1 MKKTLLSAIAF
12 VMGLTSV
19 QAQTETPY
27 ILSAVG
33 DNTYYVTMSKE
44 DMQAKFPAEWQGD
57 AVWNMGIGFPEGTV
71 LYENDDF
78 KATSALTLCCFW
90 TGNWYSQEVEEK
102 SDLTG
107 YMNLGSTLA
116 QNNWTPEKITIQ
128 DVSDL
133 AAGKNHGLIIITPK
147 KAGKLSYRVYAGSKT
162 RSIGIYQLATDE
174 EKDNDN
180 FGSLVAYTN
189 FRNDGENGTV
199 DKAPVDCEADI
210 TTGHDYALIAGNPA
224 NISFTYMKYV
234 PTDGGADGINDVKD
248 NTAKTV
254 VAVFNAS
261 GAQMNGMQNGLN
273 IVKYSD
279 GTTAKVMK

>member
-33 DNTYYVTMSKE
+33 DNTYYVTMSQE

-180 FGSLVAYTN
+180 FGSMIAKNN

-199 DKAPVDCEADI
+199 KNAPAYVEAEVAP
-210 TTGHDYALIAGNPA
+210 GHDFALLAGGSKNLCVHQ
-224 NISFTYMKYV
+224 IKFV
-234 PTDGGADGINDVKD
+234 PSSSDGINTVNKSE
-248 NTAKTV
+248 AKTV
-254 VAVFNAS
+254 VGVYTIA
-261 GAQMNGMQNGLN
+261 GAQVNGMQNGVN

-279 GTTAKVMK
+279 GSSVKVIK